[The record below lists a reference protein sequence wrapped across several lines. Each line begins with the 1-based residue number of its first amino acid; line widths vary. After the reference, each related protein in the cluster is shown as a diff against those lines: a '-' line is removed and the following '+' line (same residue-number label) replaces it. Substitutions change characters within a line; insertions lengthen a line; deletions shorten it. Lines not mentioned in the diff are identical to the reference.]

1 MKYPDQ
7 QCHPKLAECYS
18 GKDALI
24 KRLSRI
30 QGQVKGISKMIE
42 EDRYCTEILTQVSAI
57 KSALDETALKLLENY
72 IQSCVRGAIKSGEED
87 GAISELMDI
96 SRKFLRT

>member
-1 MKYPDQ
+1 MKYPDPRCQ
-7 QCHPKLAECYS
+7 SRLSECYP

-24 KRLSRI
+24 KRLNRI
-30 QGQVKGISKMIE
+30 QGQVRGISKMID
-42 EDRYCTEILTQVSAI
+42 EDRYCSDILTQVSAI

-72 IQSCVRGAIKSGEED
+72 IQSCVRGAIKSGEGD
-87 GAISELMDI
+87 GAISELTDV